1 MQLAFDTNLVDP
13 DLVVEQ
19 SGPPHDLFARW
30 RKDDPVHWNPAPP
43 PGTYAE
49 TPEGGRMD
57 QGFWVLTRHA
67 DVAAAS
73 MDQATFSS
81 YTGSPVIWEMP
92 PERLALQ
99 QTGLMGMPM
108 ERHAK
113 VKRLVMPPFGAKA
126 IDAFAPEI
134 VRVADEIVDGVAA
147 RGECEFVFDV
157 ASRLPVYTFCVL
169 MGIADTDREQVFQLG
184 NALADV
190 ESRTATET
198 GAMLQLFGI
207 AARLTEEKRATPDG
221 SMMSAYVNTDVNGE
235 KLAPEEIA
243 MFFLTMAIAGHE
255 TTRGTAAHFIRLMA
269 EHPDQYALLR
279 SDPDRHLPN
288 AIDEVL
294 RMAPPVMQFRR
305 TATRDTELG
314 GRAIRAGDKIYLAY
328 AAANRDPALF
338 EDADRFDIT
347 RANAKRHLSFG
358 TGPHVCIGARLA
370 ALQLK
375 LLLERIVAR
384 IPDIHPTRKPRY
396 LRSIWFNAI
405 IDMPVEFT
413 REIGR

>member
-1 MQLAFDTNLVDP
+1 MQLPFETNLVDP
-13 DLVVEQ
+13 DLIVEQ
-19 SGPPHDLFARW
+19 AGPPHDLFARW
-30 RKDDPVHWNPAPP
+30 RKDDPVHWNPPP
-43 PGTYAE
+43 DDYAE
-49 TPEGGRMD
+49 TPDGGRMD
-57 QGFWVLTRHA
+57 KGFWVLTRHA

-73 MDQATFSS
+73 MDQALFSS
-81 YTGSPVIWEMP
+81 HTGSPVIWEMP
-92 PERLALQ
+92 PERLAIQ

-113 VKRLVMPPFGAKA
+113 VKRLIMPPFIPRT

-134 VRVADEIVDGVAA
+134 ARVADEIVDSVAS

-157 ASRLPVYTFCVL
+157 ASKLPVYTFCVL
-169 MGIADTDREQVFQLG
+169 MGIPDADRDQVFQLG

-190 ESRTATET
+190 ESKTAAET
-198 GAMLQLFGI
+198 GAMMQLFGI
-207 AARLTEEKRATPDG
+207 AARLTEEKRANPDG
-221 SMMSAYVNTDVNGE
+221 SMMSAYVNTDVEGQ
-235 KLAPEEIA
+235 KLTPEEIA

-255 TTRGTAAHFIRLMA
+255 TTRGTAGHFIRLMN
-269 EHPDQYALLR
+269 EHPDQYGLLKT
-279 SDPDRHLPN
+279 DPERYLPN

-314 GRAIRAGDKIYLAY
+314 GKKIRGGDKIYLAY
-328 AAANRDPALF
+328 AAANRDPAVF
-338 EDADRFDIT
+338 EDPDRFDIT

-370 ALQLK
+370 NLQLK

-384 IPDIHPTRKPRY
+384 IPDIRPVAPPRY

-405 IDMPVEFT
+405 IEMPVRFASE
-413 REIGR
+413 